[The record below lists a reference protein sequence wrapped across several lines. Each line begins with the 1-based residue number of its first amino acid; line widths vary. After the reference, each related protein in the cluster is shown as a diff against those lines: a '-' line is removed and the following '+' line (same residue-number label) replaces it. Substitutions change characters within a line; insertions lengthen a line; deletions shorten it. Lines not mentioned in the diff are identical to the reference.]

1 MCTGSLIA
9 PRVVLTAKHCV
20 QRPGASGPTPPS
32 QLVVG
37 TGDVAG
43 RGSIYRVASVHTTP
57 GVWHEGGPRGLSG
70 AIVGVDVAA
79 IVLTRE
85 VTGITPLPMMRANP
99 RSLSGQS
106 FTAVGYGQTPSGQAG
121 VKYTATGRI
130 LAVDSNLIYVGAVIC
145 QGDSGGPIITQAGEI
160 AGVASFGT
168 GSCGTGYGA
177 YNQIYP
183 FFDLIDRALDEG
195 GTCVASGPEV
205 CDGRDND
212 CNGAIDETCK
222 PLGSPCERD
231 DECVGRSCRETI
243 VGRICSTSCDGR
255 NPKIGCDEGFYCA
268 TLPGECEGSCVPL
281 GNHTPNLPI
290 GASCNDNREC
300 ATLFCVDPGDGRKR
314 CLSPC
319 EAGSGSCIAGEV
331 CANVFGQCGAC
342 VDANIVVSSRQ
353 LGEPCGDNAA
363 CSSGLCFEDTFPG
376 RGSRKYCS
384 KPCSGDDECGS
395 RFHCRDGTCVAG
407 RRGTPG
413 EPCASTADCM
423 SAVSYTHL

>member
-1 MCTGSLIA
+1 
-9 PRVVLTAKHCV
+9 
-20 QRPGASGPTPPS
+20 
-32 QLVVG
+32 
-37 TGDVAG
+37 
-43 RGSIYRVASVHTTP
+43 
-57 GVWHEGGPRGLSG
+57 
-70 AIVGVDVAA
+70 
-79 IVLTRE
+79 
-85 VTGITPLPMMRANP
+85 
-99 RSLSGQS
+99 
-106 FTAVGYGQTPSGQAG
+106 
-121 VKYTATGRI
+121 
-130 LAVDSNLIYVGAVIC
+130 
-145 QGDSGGPIITQAGEI
+145 
-160 AGVASFGT
+160 GVASFGT

-423 SAVSYTHL
+423 SETACAARGEQRWCARFCDSGEACEDGFECVDVGGTRICVPIRKLIGDTCTESSECISGLCAIGAGPMGGGLCTRTCGIDLPCPTGLECRRTADGITNVCVWPPQPLPQPTPSGGGGCTLQRSRPHQLLGPMIGVLLVIILRRRTLTKSARMPSSHLNNNIHTMV